1 PDVEVLC
8 DRVGIL
14 VGGRLRGVGRLD
26 EILKAR
32 PESVELILERVSSDL
47 AIVLRDLA
55 QAPLLD
61 QPDGVLVRLPDQE
74 RADQALR
81 AALEAG
87 ARVVGVSPQ
96 RQSLEDPFLRE
107 VQRNTP

>member
-1 PDVEVLC
+1 MEVLC

-26 EILKAR
+26 EILTAQT
-32 PESVELILERVSSDL
+32 ESVELILERVSPDL
-47 AIVLRDLA
+47 AVLLQDLA
-55 QAPLLD
+55 QAPLLS

-81 AALEAG
+81 AAVEAG
-87 ARVVGVSPQ
+87 ARVVGVAPQ
-96 RQSLEDPFLRE
+96 RLTLEDHFLRE
-107 VQRNTP
+107 VQGHTP